1 MDECSMGIYIV
12 HHIIIRWAVEQELVG
27 MYLSEYVFIA
37 PFLMFLIVL
46 PLSWWIVYVMKQYLN
61 LTILVG

>member
-1 MDECSMGIYIV
+1 MGIYIV